1 MVTTLA
7 VSTNLTYLTVAEEP
21 LLLFTLIKSTV
32 ASTMADMSIAQL
44 GLSTIARLVRSLVQ
58 GKNNFWFDQ
67 YKICN
72 QVVGNI

>member
-58 GKNNFWFDQ
+58 GKNVWFDQ

-72 QVVGNI
+72 QAVGSI